1 MNDARMTLR
10 SASVRAVVVP
20 LRRPIIAGIGR
31 FDQWPLVLVDL
42 EVADGV
48 VGSSYIAPYR
58 AAALPAVVAELRDLL
73 DGLTAHAVAPGD
85 FFASALKL
93 PMSLGWPVFRPAHS
107 PPSIWPFGMLLP
119 RSQAFRWRGCS
130 AGRLDQY
137 GPTTA
142 MDYGGT
148 RSRRSPLR
156 PRG

>member
-10 SASVRAVVVP
+10 SASVRSVVVP

-31 FDQWPLVLVDL
+31 FDQWLLVLVDL

-85 FFASALKL
+85 S
-93 PMSLGWPVFRPAHS
+93 
-107 PPSIWPFGMLLP
+107 
-119 RSQAFRWRGCS
+119 
-130 AGRLDQY
+130 
-137 GPTTA
+137 
-142 MDYGGT
+142 
-148 RSRRSPLR
+148 SRQR
-156 PRG
+156 